1 MLDYIHNNLVV
12 AGMMR
17 FLLLASLITSIVACE
32 RKTNSEKGTGLDKR
46 VFDSVAILSGTEE
59 EDLTNEILTFEKNVG
74 PQIAIIIVDTLNG
87 EKIEEYSLRNADR
100 MRLGRKEFD
109 DGLLITLSVKD
120 HKVRIEVGYGL
131 EKIIKDEIAARI
143 IREDMIPEF
152 KKQKF
157 YAGLKAALSRIRS
170 LIEENRPLIGQKP

>member
-1 MLDYIHNNLVV
+1 MLDYIHNNPVV

-17 FLLLASLITSIVACE
+17 FLLLATLITSIVACE
-32 RKTNSEKGTGLDKR
+32 RKTNSEKEIGSDKR
-46 VFDSVAILSGTEE
+46 VFDSVAILSVTEE
-59 EDLTNEILTFEKNVG
+59 KDLTNEILTFEKNVG

-87 EKIEEYSLRNADR
+87 EKVEEYSLRNAER

-143 IREDMIPEF
+143 IRDDMVPEF
-152 KKQKF
+152 KEQKF
-157 YAGLKAALSRIRS
+157 YSGLKAALSSIRS
-170 LIEENRPLIGQKP
+170 LIEENRQLIGQRP

>member
-1 MLDYIHNNLVV
+1 
-12 AGMMR
+12 MMR
-17 FLLLASLITSIVACE
+17 FLVLVVLITFIVACN
-32 RKTNSEKGTGLDKR
+32 RRTNSEKLNSQSKR
-46 VFDSVAILSGTEE
+46 VYDSVSILSGSEE
-59 EDLTNEILTFEKNVG
+59 KDLTNEILTFEENVG

-87 EKIEEYSLRNADR
+87 EKIEAYSLRNAER

-109 DGLLITLSVKD
+109 DGVLITLSLKD

-152 KKQKF
+152 KEQKF

-170 LIEENRPLIGQKP
+170 LIEENRQLIGQRP